1 MTPSWS
7 RPLGASLAHK
17 LPDHRSA
24 AAATTT
30 WGAHLALTAAASKQ
44 LNALHQALQAMKGE
58 LSVAKDTIA
67 DLQAELAV
75 LNAALPGATG
85 ASGSSAP
92 TATPS
97 DASGDM
103 TDATPIVDQDQSAE
117 AVVPTKKS
125 GKDVLHVLAA
135 CHGGQHSHSSND
147 GPLLLLAAGARNAC
161 EPSIL
166 IAGLSNA
173 VLRIPVSGMRL
184 STSDFNCSSLSSRSG
199 KGVLALAPRFASSGR
214 LQSVALSTLDSLS
227 LCSPPCSTSSR
238 RSTISSVGR
247 FFSSSSS
254 SSVGGFF
261 FSSSSSS
268 SGAFSSSGYGSS
280 SIHTARGR
288 FEALL
293 RQAAAASGMQVFV
306 IAPRAPQA
314 LLGFGPKTN
323 GYRGNLTVE
332 VTAVGGG
339 IDSHPIDV
347 EDDALTETPA
357 AAATPANATRRNTRR
372 RRPLRRLLS
381 GTGSLV
387 VGGLL
392 AVAGGVSLLQAHAM
406 RKEARETGKQRS
418 LSMADA
424 LVQGKVRYARVVLKG
439 VQNL

>member
-75 LNAALPGATG
+75 LKAALPGATG

-135 CHGGQHSHSSND
+135 CHGGHHSHSSND

-199 KGVLALAPRFASSGR
+199 KGVLALAPLVCKQRAPAERGAQHTRQPQPVQPPVQHQLPPQHHQQRGPLLQQQQQQQQQQRGR
-214 LQSVALSTLDSLS
+214 LLLQQQQQQQQ
-227 LCSPPCSTSSR
+227 R
-238 RSTISSVGR
+238 RVQQQWLWQQQHPH
-247 FFSSSSS
+247 
-254 SSVGGFF
+254 
-261 FSSSSSS
+261 
-268 SGAFSSSGYGSS
+268 GA
-280 SIHTARGR
+280 
-288 FEALL
+288 
-293 RQAAAASGMQVFV
+293 
-306 IAPRAPQA
+306 
-314 LLGFGPKTN
+314 
-323 GYRGNLTVE
+323 
-332 VTAVGGG
+332 
-339 IDSHPIDV
+339 
-347 EDDALTETPA
+347 
-357 AAATPANATRRNTRR
+357 
-372 RRPLRRLLS
+372 RPL
-381 GTGSLV
+381 
-387 VGGLL
+387 
-392 AVAGGVSLLQAHAM
+392 
-406 RKEARETGKQRS
+406 
-418 LSMADA
+418 
-424 LVQGKVRYARVVLKG
+424 
-439 VQNL
+439 